1 MNITTEETSTLI
13 NSFPSTFSTQNFT
26 LNKLTKTT
34 LINFQQKRDVSFH
47 FSLIFG
53 SLIGGV
59 TIVGLTANILVVI
72 AILSDRK
79 MRKSPM
85 NLLLLNLAIA
95 DLLYLLAFTPFWLSM
110 SVYGDGG
117 WHFSDMFCPI
127 ARFFGNI
134 FLVISILTYLAI
146 CIERYVAIVHPI
158 AMHTSVWCT
167 RSRVLVIAFGIWVFA
182 MAYQFPYL
190 VVFQVFNIPEKH
202 LRVCRNPLASKS
214 KIWKIYKWSEFLLTY
229 ALPIIISVLLYSRI
243 CRVLWSKSSKNGN
256 NGKGQN
262 ENEIKSE
269 LKQNI
274 NKRPSGKTIKK
285 VLETRFR
292 EAISDVQNKRK
303 VVPKEENFNNSSE
316 KRKTMNVVSS
326 ANLSARRSVVKML
339 MGTFAIDINLE
350 KVASSCS
357 VRQHA
362 NGYLSKM
369 KKYSSSVVSDI
380 FFTVL
385 CKTTSCSSCPQK
397 QSASS
402 SRAVKQTDE
411 SINEVEGRLWSFDGT
426 INTTNILGSKETTTG
441 PKNPEL
447 YKTQWCRNIL
457 SKGICNFGDE
467 CWFAHDSSELRSAPQ
482 LNKTTNAVPL
492 FNLASSAL
500 YNRRVGRF

>member
-339 MGTFAIDINLE
+339 MLCVGLFFLCYTPMVVYFVWSALFGRPLPLPFEFVLITSALVQFQSAFNPFLYTLFATQFRE
-350 KVASSCS
+350 K
-357 VRQHA
+357 
-362 NGYLSKM
+362 LSKLFLIFIR
-369 KKYSSSVVSDI
+369 KEKEKNNKIINGHKFSAKSTSTFSV
-380 FFTVL
+380 
-385 CKTTSCSSCPQK
+385 
-397 QSASS
+397 
-402 SRAVKQTDE
+402 
-411 SINEVEGRLWSFDGT
+411 
-426 INTTNILGSKETTTG
+426 
-441 PKNPEL
+441 
-447 YKTQWCRNIL
+447 
-457 SKGICNFGDE
+457 
-467 CWFAHDSSELRSAPQ
+467 
-482 LNKTTNAVPL
+482 
-492 FNLASSAL
+492 
-500 YNRRVGRF
+500 